1 MSGTPEPSEADI
13 FATSDPFGS
22 GPSPFD
28 TGGIPPY
35 VDRDS
40 ASAATTPGFSALPAD
55 VSCVAVHRSLEV
67 FMDGELPAPQHRA
80 VTEHLTACPPCQRVH
95 AFQVQLR
102 SVVAAKA
109 IDPMPE
115 DVRARITRA
124 LGFD

>member
-1 MSGTPEPSEADI
+1 MNGTPEPTEADI
-13 FATSDPFGS
+13 FANSDPFGS

-28 TGGIPPY
+28 AGTSPY
-35 VDRDS
+35 VEG
-40 ASAATTPGFSALPAD
+40 APTIGAATSSFSATRAD
-55 VSCVAVHRSLEV
+55 LSCIAVHRELEV

-80 VTEHLTACPPCQRVH
+80 VSEHLTACPPCQRVH
-95 AFQVQLR
+95 TFQVQLR

>member
-1 MSGTPEPSEADI
+1 MNGTPEPTEADI
-13 FATSDPFGS
+13 FANSDPFGS

-28 TGGIPPY
+28 ADTAPY
-35 VDRDS
+35 AERDS
-40 ASAATTPGFSALPAD
+40 ATAAATPSFSALRAD
-55 VSCVAVHRSLEV
+55 VSCIAVHRSLEV

-95 AFQVQLR
+95 TFQVQLR

-115 DVRARITRA
+115 EVRARITRA